1 MTKNLVVFT
10 GAGISAESGIPT
22 FRSGGS
28 SALWN
33 NVDVMTVASK
43 EGFEN
48 NPDLVNK
55 FYNDR
60 RVNLFEVSPNAAH
73 EALVKLEKNWKDG
86 FMIITS
92 NVDDLHT
99 RAGTDPK
106 KIMHMHGEL
115 LKIRCTE
122 CEEVEET
129 LRDVAPGQMCK
140 KCGIGI
146 MRPHICFF
154 GEYPFHLDYIEKILD
169 RTDIFISIGSSGSV
183 MPASLFPDAVY
194 LNMRENV
201 KIIEINPEPSGNPR
215 FTEVRKGSATI
226 EVPKLVEEL
235 LKNI

>member
-129 LRDVAPGQMCK
+129 LRDVAP
-140 KCGIGI
+140 
-146 MRPHICFF
+146 
-154 GEYPFHLDYIEKILD
+154 
-169 RTDIFISIGSSGSV
+169 
-183 MPASLFPDAVY
+183 
-194 LNMRENV
+194 
-201 KIIEINPEPSGNPR
+201 
-215 FTEVRKGSATI
+215 
-226 EVPKLVEEL
+226 
-235 LKNI
+235 